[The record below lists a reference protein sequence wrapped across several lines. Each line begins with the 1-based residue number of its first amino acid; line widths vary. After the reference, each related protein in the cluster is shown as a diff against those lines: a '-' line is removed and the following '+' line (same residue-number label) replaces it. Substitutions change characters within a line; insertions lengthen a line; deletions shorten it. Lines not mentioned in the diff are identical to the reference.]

1 MLAQAPLDGAILL
14 GEERSFGSIAP
25 GKAMDQVVIAGN
37 PAKNVGDS
45 KNVDPVFKDCVGSE
59 PAKLERSVAGQM
71 GLR

>member
-1 MLAQAPLDGAILL
+1 
-14 GEERSFGSIAP
+14 
-25 GKAMDQVVIAGN
+25 MDQVVIAGN